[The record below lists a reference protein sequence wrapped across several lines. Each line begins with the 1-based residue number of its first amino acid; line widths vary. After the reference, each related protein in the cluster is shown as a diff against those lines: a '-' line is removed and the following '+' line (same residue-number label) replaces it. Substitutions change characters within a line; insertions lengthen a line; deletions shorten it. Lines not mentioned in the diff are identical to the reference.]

1 MLADPYTRHDRRQ
14 EGDPMPHGKRS
25 RNGKR
30 SNMPWSER
38 IRRYT
43 VCLFGIF
50 CISFGVAL
58 FTKSGTGTSAI
69 SVIPYTVSLL
79 LPQLTYGTWVALF
92 NMALALAQPAMLR
105 QNTDWFDIVQQL
117 VFATVFG
124 SIVDLSMW
132 ILTYFN
138 PEAYWQCFLTM
149 LVSVPVLA
157 LGAYLTLISR
167 VGVMAGDG
175 FARTISQ
182 VTGKEFAVV
191 RVISDST
198 MAGIAIALCLA
209 FWGQLV
215 TVREGTICAALLT
228 GTVVGWYSKHL
239 KHFEYALLPGNRAQD
254 RQTRTGA
261 SIPAGNF
268 VVTISRE
275 YGSGGREI
283 GRMIADE
290 LGVPFYDSEIIN
302 RLAAEEGFDASFVQ
316 DNEQRMDSS
325 VREAFYRFYAGAVP
339 DSEMPKVEQ
348 LYHAEQ
354 RVIKRLAA
362 SGSCVIV
369 GRLSNY
375 ILRDHENRLDL
386 FIRANAA
393 DKAAH
398 VMEREHLTKP
408 VATAKIQKVDHDRAE
423 HCRYFTHREWGD
435 VRNYDASVNTSRY
448 GIRQTG
454 AMLARMAAVARDAS
468 ARNTRTAQKEDAQ

>member
-1 MLADPYTRHDRRQ
+1 MP
-14 EGDPMPHGKRS
+14 EGRS

-30 SNMPWSER
+30 GDMPWGER
-38 IRRYT
+38 IKRYAI
-43 VCLFGIF
+43 CFLGIF

-69 SVIPYTVSLL
+69 SVIPYTLSLVL
-79 LPQLTYGTWVALF
+79 TQLSYGTWVALF
-92 NMALALAQPAMLR
+92 NMALALAQAVMLR
-105 QNTDWFDIVQQL
+105 RNTDWFDIIQQL
-117 VFATVFG
+117 MFATVFG

-132 ILTYFN
+132 ILTNFN
-138 PEAYWQCFLTM
+138 PTVYWQCFLTM

-167 VGVMAGDG
+167 VGIMAGDG

-182 VTGKEFAVV
+182 LTGKEFAMI

-198 MAGIAIALCLA
+198 MAVTAMVMCLA
-209 FWGQLV
+209 FWGQLI
-215 TVREGTICAALLT
+215 TVREGTICAALFT

-239 KHFEYALLPGNRAQD
+239 KRFEYALLPNNRAQD
-254 RQTRTGA
+254 QATKA
-261 SIPAGNF
+261 QAPVPAQNF

-290 LGVPFYDSEIIN
+290 LNVPFYDSEIIN
-302 RLAAEEGFDASFVQ
+302 RLAAEEGFDSTYVQ
-316 DNEQRMDSS
+316 DNDQRIRSS
-325 VREAFYRFYAGAVP
+325 AREAFYRFYAGAVP

-362 SGSCVIV
+362 QGSCVIV

-375 ILRDHENRLDL
+375 ILRDHKNRLDL
-386 FIRANAA
+386 FIRANMP
-393 DKAAH
+393 DKITH
-398 VMEREHLTKP
+398 VREREGLSA
-408 VATAKIQKVDHDRAE
+408 VAAKTKIQKVEHDRTE

-435 VRNYDASVNTSRY
+435 SRSYDVSVNTSRY
-448 GIRQTG
+448 GIKKTG
-454 AMLARMAAVARDAS
+454 DMLAHLAAAARDAAADEAPAAEKEA
-468 ARNTRTAQKEDAQ
+468 AR

>member
-1 MLADPYTRHDRRQ
+1 MAW
-14 EGDPMPHGKRS
+14 G
-25 RNGKR
+25 
-30 SNMPWSER
+30 ER
-38 IRRYT
+38 VERYLI
-43 VCLFGIF
+43 CFFGIF

-69 SVIPYTVSLL
+69 SVIPYTISLV
-79 LPQLTYGTWVALF
+79 LPQLSYGTWVALF
-92 NMALALAQPAMLR
+92 NMTLALAQAVMLR
-105 QNTDWFDIVQQL
+105 RDTDWFDIVQQL
-117 VFATVFG
+117 VFAAVFG

-138 PEAYWQCFLTM
+138 PVIYWQCFLTM

-175 FARTISQ
+175 FARTLSQ
-182 VTGKEFAVV
+182 VTGKEFALV
-191 RVISDST
+191 RVLSDST
-198 MAGIAIALCLA
+198 MAIISVIMCLA

-215 TVREGTICAALLT
+215 TVREGTVCAALLT

-239 KHFEYALLPGNRAQD
+239 KRFEYALLPGNREQDLAARAQ
-254 RQTRTGA
+254 A
-261 SIPAGNF
+261 PVPAKNF

-283 GRMIADE
+283 GRIIADE
-290 LGVPFYDSEIIN
+290 LDVPFYDSEIIN
-302 RLAAEEGFDASFVQ
+302 RLAADEGFDASYVQ

-325 VREAFYRFYAGAVP
+325 ARGAFYRFYAGAVP
-339 DSEMPKVEQ
+339 ASEMPKVEQ

-354 RVIKRLAA
+354 RVIKKLAA
-362 SGSCVIV
+362 DSSCVIV

-386 FIRANAA
+386 FIRANMP
-393 DKAAH
+393 DKIAH
-398 VMEREHLTKP
+398 VMERDGLTK
-408 VATAKIQKVDHDRAE
+408 AAAEEKIRKVDHDRAE

-454 AMLARMAAVARDAS
+454 AMLARMAVSARDAAAKS
-468 ARNTRTAQKEDAQ
+468 ASATQ